1 MAVSAYGQDEANLVF
16 YSCVATLTYFWTILA
31 MESNKMAEG
40 NLNKEKINN
49 FCESIVL
56 KKKLAFSQHLK
67 IIKSFLILK
76 SFCFIIN
83 CLSSSHL
90 DLMLGQ

>member
-1 MAVSAYGQDEANLVF
+1 MNMAVSAYGQDEANLVF

-49 FCESIVL
+49 FCEFIVL
-56 KKKLAFSQHLK
+56 KKTGIFPALENNQV
-67 IIKSFLILK
+67 ILD
-76 SFCFIIN
+76 S
-83 CLSSSHL
+83 
-90 DLMLGQ
+90 

>member
-40 NLNKEKINN
+40 NQNKEKINN
-49 FCESIVL
+49 FCEFIVL
-56 KKKLAFSQHLK
+56 KKLAFSQHLK

-90 DLMLGQ
+90 DLMLDQ

>member
-40 NLNKEKINN
+40 NLNKEKIKN
-49 FCESIVL
+49 FCEFIVL
-56 KKKLAFSQHLK
+56 KKTGIFLK